1 MANRKEFKAAMEAFE
16 KLGITELLEIRNYV
30 TFRIQ
35 TLKAQRAR
43 AMGKIID
50 AEFVEF
56 EDDGENIRV
65 EVQKNDK

>member
-1 MANRKEFKAAMEAFE
+1 MANRKEFKEAMEAFE

-43 AMGKIID
+43 SMGKIIG
-50 AEFVEF
+50 AGFVEF
-56 EDDGENIRV
+56 KDQEENIRV
-65 EVQKNDK
+65 EVKKETK